1 MTTTAPALNTA
12 PAISTVTSDASPGD
26 LAPGDIGPGRI
37 KRLVRGRPTDPAWV
51 RPSLFALLIG
61 TAFLYIWGLGASGW
75 ANSFY
80 SAAVQAG
87 SKSWKAFFFGSS
99 DASNF
104 ITVDKPPASLWVM
117 EISARIFGV
126 NAWSILVPQALE
138 GVATVAVLYATVR
151 RWFTPAAGL
160 LAGAVLALTPV
171 AVLMFRFNN
180 PDALLV
186 LLVTIAAYAVTRAL
200 EAASTRWLLLAGSL
214 VGLGFLAKMMQ
225 AFFVVPA
232 FGLVY
237 LLAAPTSF
245 WRRVWQ
251 LLLAGVAMFVAAAW
265 WVVAV
270 TLTPASARP
279 YIGGSQHNS
288 ILELIFGYNG
298 FGRLTGNET
307 GSVTGGGA
315 GTTGGRTGGGSM
327 WGPTGITRL
336 FGSEMGTQ
344 ISWLIPA
351 ALIAMLGALWLSRRE
366 GRTSKLRAATV
377 LWGTTLI
384 VSGLILSLSKGIIHP
399 YYTVALAPAI
409 GALVGIGGTELWRHR
424 QHWTS
429 RFFLSVAI
437 AVTTWWAHVLLGR
450 TSSFESWLRPA
461 VLVVGIAAAVAV
473 LVVGYMKR
481 GIAVAIAGA
490 AVLTAV
496 GAPVAFALDTASTP
510 HTGSIPTAGPSSGQ
524 GGPGGFGGG
533 GFGGGGFGG
542 GRGGQPGGTTGGQR
556 TGGFGT
562 PPTGTAGGTPPTGTT
577 GTTGATGVTGTTGT
591 AGTAGPGGTGGFG
604 GGRGQGGGGLLS
616 SSTPSAALTAA
627 LKANAS
633 KYTWVAAA
641 IGSNDASGYQLATG
655 DPVMAIGGFN
665 GSDPAPTLAQF
676 EKFVAEG
683 KIHYFIAGS
692 VGTPNGGSNASS
704 EISSWV
710 SSHYT
715 AVTIGGVTL
724 YDLTKATS

>member
-1 MTTTAPALNTA
+1 MTSAPTMSTA
-12 PAISTVTSDASPGD
+12 PAISSVPTAAGDLGPGD
-26 LAPGDIGPGRI
+26 AGPGRM
-37 KRLVRGRPTDPAWV
+37 KRMVRGRPTDPAWV
-51 RPSLFALLIG
+51 RPSLLTLLIG

-87 SKSWKAFFFGSS
+87 STSWKAFFFGSS
-99 DASNF
+99 DAANF

-117 EISARIFGV
+117 DLSARVFGV

-186 LLVTIAAYAVTRAL
+186 LLLTIAAYAVTRAL
-200 EAASTRWLLLAGSL
+200 EAANTRWLVLAGSL
-214 VGLGFLAKMMQ
+214 VGLGFLTKMMQ

-237 LLAAPTSF
+237 LLAAPTPV
-245 WRRVWQ
+245 RRRIWQ

-265 WVVAV
+265 WVIAV

-315 GTTGGRTGGGSM
+315 GNPGGGAGGSM

-351 ALIAMLGALWLSRRE
+351 ALVTLLGALWLSRRE
-366 GRTSKLRAATV
+366 GRTSNLRAATV

-424 QHWTS
+424 ERWTS
-429 RFFLSVAI
+429 RVFLSAAI
-437 AVTTWWAHVLLGR
+437 ALTTWWAHVLLGR
-450 TSSFESWLRPA
+450 TPTFESWLRPTI
-461 VLVVGIAAAVAV
+461 LVVGIAAAVTV
-473 LVVGYMKR
+473 LVIGHVKR
-481 GIAVAIAGA
+481 GIAVAIAAGSI
-490 AVLTAV
+490 LTAV
-496 GAPVAFALDTASTP
+496 GAPVAFAIDTASTP
-510 HTGSIPTAGPSSGQ
+510 HTGSIPSAGPSSGQ
-524 GGPGGFGGG
+524 GGPGGFGGR
-533 GFGGGGFGG
+533 GFGGG
-542 GRGGQPGGTTGGQR
+542 QPGAGR
-556 TGGFGT
+556 
-562 PPTGTAGGTPPTGTT
+562 GGTPPTGTT
-577 GTTGATGVTGTTGT
+577 GGTQPTGTTGGTPPNGAAGFAPPTGTTGT
-591 AGTAGPGGTGGFG
+591 TGTTGPAGGFG
-604 GGRGQGGGGLLS
+604 GGRGQGGGGLLG

-633 KYTWVAAA
+633 SYTWVAAA
-641 IGSNDASGYQLATG
+641 IGSNEASGYQLATG

-665 GSDPAPTLAQF
+665 GSDPDPTLAQF
-676 EKFVAEG
+676 EKLVAEG

-704 EISSWV
+704 EISTWV

-724 YDLTKATS
+724 YDLTKAPS

>member
-1 MTTTAPALNTA
+1 MTTVAPTMNTA
-12 PAISTVTSDASPGD
+12 PDISSVTA
-26 LAPGDIGPGRI
+26 APGDVGPGRM
-37 KRLVRGRPTDPAWV
+37 KRLVRGRPADPAWV
-51 RPSLFALLIG
+51 RPSLLALLIG

-75 ANSFY
+75 SNSFY

-99 DASNF
+99 DAANF

-117 EISARIFGV
+117 DLSARVFGV

-160 LAGAVLALTPV
+160 LAGSVLALTPV

-186 LLVTIAAYAVTRAL
+186 LLLTIAAYAVTRAL
-200 EAASTRWLLLAGSL
+200 EAASTRWLVLAGSL
-214 VGLGFLAKMMQ
+214 VGLGFLTKMMQ

-237 LLAAPTSF
+237 LLAAPTPV
-245 WRRVWQ
+245 RRRIWQ
-251 LLLAGVAMFVAAAW
+251 LLLAGAAMFVAAAW

-315 GTTGGRTGGGSM
+315 GNGLGGTGGGNM

-344 ISWLIPA
+344 ISWLIPG
-351 ALIAMLGALWLSRRE
+351 ALVALVGALWLSRRE

-377 LWGTTLI
+377 LWGTTLL

-424 QHWTS
+424 EHWTS
-429 RFFLSVAI
+429 RAFLSVGLA
-437 AVTTWWAHVLLGR
+437 ATAWWAYVLLGR
-450 TSSFESWLRPA
+450 TPSFESWLRPTILLTGLA
-461 VLVVGIAAAVAV
+461 AAFTVLVIGRV
-473 LVVGYMKR
+473 KR
-481 GIAVAIAGA
+481 GIAVAIAA
-490 AVLTAV
+490 SSLLTAV
-496 GAPVAFALDTASTP
+496 GAPVAFAIDTASTP
-510 HTGSIPTAGPSSGQ
+510 HTGSIPTAGPSSGH

-533 GFGGGGFGG
+533 GFGGGQPGA
-542 GRGGQPGGTTGGQR
+542 GRGGTAAGQGTGGFGTPPGNTGTTGT
-556 TGGFGT
+556 TGGT
-562 PPTGTAGGTPPTGTT
+562 PPTGTAGP
-577 GTTGATGVTGTTGT
+577 GA
-591 AGTAGPGGTGGFG
+591 TGGFG
-604 GGRGQGGGGLLS
+604 GRAGQGGGGLLG

-633 KYTWVAAA
+633 SYTWVAAA
-641 IGSNDASGYQLATG
+641 IGSNDASGYQLASG

-665 GSDPAPTLAQF
+665 GSDPDPTLAQF
-676 EKFVAEG
+676 EKLVAEG

-704 EISSWV
+704 QISTWV

-724 YDLTKATS
+724 YDLTTATS

>member
-1 MTTTAPALNTA
+1 MTTTAPTMNTA
-12 PAISTVTSDASPGD
+12 PAISNLPTVPGD
-26 LAPGDIGPGRI
+26 VRPGRI
-37 KRLVRGRPTDPAWV
+37 KRLVRGRPADPAWV

-99 DASNF
+99 DAANF

-186 LLVTIAAYAVTRAL
+186 LLLTVAAYAVTRAL
-200 EAASTRWLLLAGSL
+200 EAASTRWLVLAGSL
-214 VGLGFLAKMMQ
+214 VGLGFLTKMMQ

-237 LLAAPTSF
+237 LLAAPTPV
-245 WRRVWQ
+245 RRRIWQ

-315 GTTGGRTGGGSM
+315 ANATAGIGGGGTAGGSM

-351 ALIAMLGALWLSRRE
+351 ALVTLLGALWLSRRE

-424 QHWTS
+424 EHWTS
-429 RFFLSVAI
+429 RAFLSAAI

-450 TSSFESWLRPA
+450 TPTFESWLRPTI
-461 VLVVGIAAAVAV
+461 LVVGIAAALAV
-473 LVVGYMKR
+473 LFIGHIKR
-481 GIAVAIAGA
+481 GIAAAIAAG

-496 GAPVAFALDTASTP
+496 SAPVAFALDTASTP

-524 GGPGGFGGG
+524 GGPGGFGRG
-533 GFGGGGFGG
+533 GFGGGQPGAT
-542 GRGGQPGGTTGGQR
+542 PGGTTGGQR
-556 TGGFGT
+556 TGGFGA
-562 PPTGTAGGTPPTGTT
+562 PTGTTGGFAPPTGTT
-577 GTTGATGVTGTTGT
+577 GTRQ
-591 AGTAGPGGTGGFG
+591 G
-604 GGRGQGGGGLLS
+604 GGGLLGGGQGGGGQGGGGLLG

-633 KYTWVAAA
+633 SYTWVAAA

-676 EKFVAEG
+676 EKLVTEG

-715 AVTIGGVTL
+715 ATTIGGVTL

>member
-1 MTTTAPALNTA
+1 MTTTAPAMNTA
-12 PAISTVTSDASPGD
+12 PTTSTGPATPGD
-26 LAPGDIGPGRI
+26 VGPGRM
-37 KRLVRGRPTDPAWV
+37 KRLVRGRPSDPAWV

-99 DASNF
+99 DAANF

-186 LLVTIAAYAVTRAL
+186 LLLTVAAYAVTRAL
-200 EAASTRWLLLAGSL
+200 EAASTRWLVLAGSL

-237 LLAAPTSF
+237 LLAAPTPV
-245 WRRVWQ
+245 RRRIWQ

-315 GTTGGRTGGGSM
+315 GAGGGGTGGGSM

-336 FGSEMGTQ
+336 FGSQMGSQ

-351 ALIAMLGALWLSRRE
+351 ALVALLGALWLSRRE

-424 QHWTS
+424 EHWTS
-429 RFFLSVAI
+429 RVFLSIAI
-437 AVTTWWAHVLLGR
+437 VVTTWWAHVLLRR
-450 TSSFESWLRPA
+450 TPTFESWLRPTI
-461 VLVVGIAAAVAV
+461 LVVGLAAALAV
-473 LVVGYMKR
+473 LFIGHMKR
-481 GIAVAIAGA
+481 GVAGAIAAGSM
-490 AVLTAV
+490 LTAV

-524 GGPGGFGGG
+524 GGPRGFG
-533 GFGGGGFGG
+533 
-542 GRGGQPGGTTGGQR
+542 R
-556 TGGFGT
+556 GGFGT
-562 PPTGTAGGTPPTGTT
+562 PPTGTTGGRPPTGTT
-577 GTTGATGVTGTTGT
+577 GGT
-591 AGTAGPGGTGGFG
+591 APTGGFG
-604 GGRGQGGGGLLS
+604 GGRGQGGGGGLLG

-633 KYTWVAAA
+633 SYTWIAAA

-655 DPVMAIGGFN
+655 DPVIAIGGFN

-676 EKFVAEG
+676 EKLVTAG

-715 AVTIGGVTL
+715 ATTVGGVTL
-724 YDLTKATS
+724 YDLTRATS

>member
-12 PAISTVTSDASPGD
+12 PAVSTLTSGASPSNG
-26 LAPGDIGPGRI
+26 APDDAGSGRM

-51 RPSLFALLIG
+51 RPSLLALLIG
-61 TAFLYIWGLGASGW
+61 TGFLYIWGLGASGW

-99 DASNF
+99 DAANF

-117 EISARIFGV
+117 ELSARVFGV

-151 RWFTPAAGL
+151 RWFTPAAAL

-186 LLVTIAAYAVTRAL
+186 LLLTVAAYAVTRAL
-200 EAASTRWLLLAGSL
+200 EAANTRWLVLAGSL
-214 VGLGFLAKMMQ
+214 VGLGFLTKMMQ

-237 LLAAPTSF
+237 LLAAPTPV
-245 WRRVWQ
+245 RRRIWQ
-251 LLLAGVAMFVAAAW
+251 LLLAGAAMFVAAAW

-315 GTTGGRTGGGSM
+315 GNAGGGAGGGSM

-336 FGSEMGTQ
+336 FGTDMGTQ

-351 ALIAMLGALWLSRRE
+351 ALVTLLGALWLSRRE

-429 RFFLSVAI
+429 RVFLSAAI

-450 TSSFESWLRPA
+450 TPSFESWLRPTI
-461 VLVVGIAAAVAV
+461 LVVGIAAAIGV
-473 LVVGYMKR
+473 LVVGHMKR
-481 GIAVAIAGA
+481 GIAVAIAAGSM
-490 AVLTAV
+490 LTAV
-496 GAPVAFALDTASTP
+496 GAPVAFALDTASAP
-510 HTGSIPTAGPSSGQ
+510 HTGSIPSAGPSSGQ

-533 GFGGGGFGG
+533 GFGG
-542 GRGGQPGGTTGGQR
+542 RGGQPGAARSTNGGPR
-556 TGGFGT
+556 
-562 PPTGTAGGTPPTGTT
+562 
-577 GTTGATGVTGTTGT
+577 
-591 AGTAGPGGTGGFG
+591 TGGFG
-604 GGRGQGGGGLLS
+604 GGQAGGLLGG
-616 SSTPSAALTAA
+616 STPSAALTAA

-633 KYTWVAAA
+633 SYTWVAAA
-641 IGSNDASGYQLATG
+641 VGSNDASGYQLATG

-665 GSDPAPTLAQF
+665 GSDPSPTLAQF
-676 EKFVAEG
+676 EKLVTAG
-683 KIHYFIAGS
+683 KIHYFVAGG
-692 VGTPNGGSNASS
+692 VGTPNGGSSASS

-724 YDLTKATS
+724 YDLTTATS